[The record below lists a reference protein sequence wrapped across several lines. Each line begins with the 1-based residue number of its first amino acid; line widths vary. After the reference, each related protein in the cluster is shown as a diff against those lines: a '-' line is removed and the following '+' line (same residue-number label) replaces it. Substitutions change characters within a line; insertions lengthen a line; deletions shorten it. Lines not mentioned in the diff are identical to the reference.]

1 MTEQT
6 PNTMPSAV
14 RSERSLWSQRLLTPR
29 RTVRLSRSNH
39 GPRITPIDA
48 NELVEDS
55 HIKQF
60 FPSPRPRPPPPPPLG
75 GGEGEG
81 GCCFQLTWRHS
92 RIPISN
98 LTSLS
103 TSPSPRRI

>member
-29 RTVRLSRSNH
+29 RTVRLSRSNN

-55 HIKQF
+55 DIKQF
-60 FPSPRPRPPPPPPLG
+60 FPSPGLRPPSPHPMERG
-75 GGEGEG
+75 QGEGR
-81 GCCFQLTWRHS
+81 CCFQLTGRHCKRSVRHS
-92 RIPISN
+92 TLDRQT
-98 LTSLS
+98 LLLLF
-103 TSPSPRRI
+103 